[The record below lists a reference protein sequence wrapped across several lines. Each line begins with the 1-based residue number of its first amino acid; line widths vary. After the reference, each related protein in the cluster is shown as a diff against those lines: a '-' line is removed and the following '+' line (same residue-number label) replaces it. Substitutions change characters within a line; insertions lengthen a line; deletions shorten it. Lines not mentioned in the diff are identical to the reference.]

1 MLTTPGGWLLVLAV
15 LAPFVGVLAGLAL
28 GGRNAQRVAALLLPV
43 GLAVAAG
50 IAWTL
55 LQSGDTVVYLLGGWA
70 PPLGIA
76 LRADGLS
83 VVMMLAVAVVICGIG
98 VYARADF
105 GSAAGTPEKRAPFAF
120 WLLLLAV
127 WGSLNLVFVSGDLF
141 TLYVALEL
149 LTFSGVPLVCLDGR
163 GETLRAALRY
173 LLFALAGSL
182 LYLLGAVLLYGG
194 YGTLDIAL
202 LAGRIRPEPIAWTAA
217 ALMTVGLLAKTA
229 LFPLH
234 IWLPP
239 AHAGAPAA
247 ASAVLSALVI
257 KGSWFLVVR
266 LWFDVMPGVVTLP
279 AAQLLAGLG
288 AAAIVVGSVVALRQ
302 ERLKLLVAYST
313 IAQIGYLFLM
323 FPLAFDASGSTLV
336 HGAALTGG
344 LLQAVSHATAKA
356 GMFMAAG
363 LIYAALGHDRIAD
376 LGGVARAMPVT
387 VLTFAVAGLALM
399 GVVPSGAYLAKK
411 LLLDA
416 ADSSGQWWWTMVLQ
430 GGAAFT
436 AGYVVLVLAN
446 ALRRPRRSGQAGEA
460 RLATLGIRGAGAR
473 PVLAAARVRR
483 LGPVPGKLI
492 SNPLAPK
499 ELGSTL
505 LVVLGGALL
514 ALGLSRR
521 PLLGRRRRSDGPVRR
536 ATVAAGMR
544 FEQAD
549 AFLRRWPSASLG
561 LLVAGGA
568 VRRIDARAGS
578 LMSGAQDRQLS
589 RGALVALVVG
599 SMVGAGIFTLPAAFG
614 RTTGVLGALIAW
626 CIAGA
631 GMLMLAFVFQ
641 TLSRRRPDLDAGIYA
656 YAKAGFG
663 NYLGFTAAFGYWV
676 ACCLADVAC

>member
-1 MLTTPGGWLLVLAV
+1 MLTTSGGWLLLVAV

-28 GGRNAQRVAALLLPV
+28 GGRNAQRVAMLTLPI
-43 GLAVAAG
+43 GLAAAG
-50 IAWTL
+50 GIGWTL

-83 VVMMLAVAVVICGIG
+83 AVMLLAVAVVVCGIAA
-98 VYARADF
+98 YARADF
-105 GSAAGTPEKRAPFAF
+105 GSVAGEPAPRASVVY

-149 LTFSGVPLVCLDGR
+149 LTFSGVPLVCLDGK

-202 LAGRIRPEPIAWTAA
+202 LAGRIRPEPIAWAAA

-323 FPLAFDASGSTLV
+323 FPLAFDASGTALV

-387 VLTFAVAGLALM
+387 VLTFAVSGLALM

-411 LLLDA
+411 LLLES
-416 ADSSGQWWWTMVLQ
+416 ADGSGQWWWTMVLQ

-436 AGYVVLVLAN
+436 AGYVVLVLTN
-446 ALRRPRRSGQAGEA
+446 ALRRPSAPLKLVKRVS
-460 RLATLGIRGAGAR
+460 RLSEFAALG
-473 PVLAAARVRR
+473 LALASLLLAFAA
-483 LGPVPGKLI
+483 LGPVPSSLI
-492 SNPLAPK
+492 SNPLLPK
-499 ELGSTL
+499 ELGPTL
-505 LVVLGGALL
+505 LVVLGGVLL

-521 PLLGRRRRSDGPVRR
+521 ALFGVDSIDGPVRR
-536 ATVAAGMR
+536 VTVAAGKG
-544 FEQAD
+544 FELAD
-549 AFLRRWPSASLG
+549 SFLRRWPSAG
-561 LLVAGGA
+561 LAL
-568 VRRIDARAGS
+568 
-578 LMSGAQDRQLS
+578 LM
-589 RGALVALVVG
+589 LVALFG
-599 SMVGAGIFTLPAAFG
+599 WSM
-614 RTTGVLGALIAW
+614 
-626 CIAGA
+626 
-631 GMLMLAFVFQ
+631 
-641 TLSRRRPDLDAGIYA
+641 LSRNL
-656 YAKAGFG
+656 
-663 NYLGFTAAFGYWV
+663 
-676 ACCLADVAC
+676 

>member
-1 MLTTPGGWLLVLAV
+1 MLTTPGGWLLLLAV

-28 GGRNAQRVAALLLPV
+28 GGRNAQRVAMLLMPV

-50 IAWTL
+50 IAWSL
-55 LQSGDTVVYLLGGWA
+55 VQSGDMVVYLLGGWA

-83 VVMMLAVAVVICGIG
+83 AVMLFAVAVVVCGIG

-105 GSAAGTPEKRAPFAF
+105 GSTPGEPEQRASFVY

-149 LTFSGVPLVCLDGR
+149 LTFSGVPLVCLDGK

-202 LAGRIRPEPIAWTAA
+202 LAGRIGPEPVAWAAA

-279 AAQLLAGLG
+279 SAQLLAGLG
-288 AAAIVVGSVVALRQ
+288 ATAIVVGSIVALRQ

-323 FPLAFDASGSTLV
+323 FPLAFDASGSSLV
-336 HGAALTGG
+336 HGTVLTGG
-344 LLQAVSHATAKA
+344 LLQAVAHATAKA

-363 LIYAALGHDRIAD
+363 LVYAALGHDRIAD
-376 LGGVARAMPVT
+376 LGGIARTMPVT
-387 VLTFAVAGLALM
+387 VLAFAVSGLALM

-416 ADSSGQWWWTMVLQ
+416 ADSSGQWWWTLVLQ

-436 AGYVVLVLAN
+436 AGYVVLVLTN
-446 ALRRPRRSGQAGEA
+446 AVRRPAAPVKLLKRVS
-460 RLATLGIRGAGAR
+460 RLSEFAA
-473 PVLAAARVRR
+473 LALALSSLLLAFAA
-483 LGPVPGKLI
+483 LGPVPGSLI
-492 SNPLAPK
+492 SNPLLPK
-499 ELGSTL
+499 ELGPTL
-505 LVVLGGALL
+505 LVLLGGTLL

-521 PLLGRRRRSDGPVRR
+521 SLFGGPRAGAAANDGLVRSASVALGIG
-536 ATVAAGMR
+536 

-549 AFLRRWPSASLG
+549 ALLRRWSSASVA
-561 LLVAGGA
+561 LLVLAALFGWLLLAGGA
-568 VRRIDARAGS
+568 A
-578 LMSGAQDRQLS
+578 
-589 RGALVALVVG
+589 
-599 SMVGAGIFTLPAAFG
+599 
-614 RTTGVLGALIAW
+614 
-626 CIAGA
+626 
-631 GMLMLAFVFQ
+631 
-641 TLSRRRPDLDAGIYA
+641 
-656 YAKAGFG
+656 
-663 NYLGFTAAFGYWV
+663 
-676 ACCLADVAC
+676 